1 MSVTAAY
8 NAKTGKATIL
18 KGRLHNGRPQRWTVT
33 AKYRTPEGQR
43 TTTIAPRVECT
54 LLELVPLLEE
64 QIMADAAEDGG
75 VWGVE
80 WIATSR

>member
-8 NAKTGKATIL
+8 NSKTGKATIL

-33 AKYRTPEGQR
+33 AKYRTPDGLR
-43 TTTIAPRVECT
+43 TTTIAPRVACT
-54 LLELVPLLEE
+54 LIELAPLLEKE
-64 QIMADAAEDGG
+64 IRADAAEAGG
-75 VWGVE
+75 VWDVE